1 MNKFQARDA
10 LATNNS
16 VSQELVAKQLQGKRW
31 NSHQG
36 LKGTPNEEA
45 DYTP

>member
-1 MNKFQARDA
+1 MDKFQARDA
-10 LATNNS
+10 LAINNRLP
-16 VSQELVAKQLQGKRW
+16 QEVVAKQLQGKRW

-36 LKGTPNEEA
+36 LKGPPKEEA